1 MQNAAELN
9 VPLPIGLNN
18 TARFTGT
25 RVTPPHKNVTEGG
38 GIRRAEGQHVDNR
51 EWDHHRVSHL
61 QGHFYFCLLNELCL
75 AKNVSDDGI
84 SLQWCLEKKQ
94 NKHPRKIFH
103 ICRNFKEG
111 KLLDKEM
118 TRNSK
123 NVKRY
128 KRTKGG
134 KASRVS
140 NAAAAG
146 TLLLR

>member
-1 MQNAAELN
+1 MLTIEN
-9 VPLPIGLNN
+9 GN
-18 TARFTGT
+18 TAGYHICKDIFIF
-25 RVTPPHKNVTEGG
+25 VCLMSYV
-38 GIRRAEGQHVDNR
+38 
-51 EWDHHRVSHL
+51 L
-61 QGHFYFCLLNELCL
+61 QR
-75 AKNVSDDGI
+75 NVSDDGI

-94 NKHPRKIFH
+94 NKHPSKIFH

-111 KLLDKEM
+111 KLLDKEI

-134 KASRVS
+134 RASRVS
-140 NAAAAG
+140 NAAASG

>member
-18 TARFTGT
+18 IARFTGT
-25 RVTPPHKNVTEGG
+25 RVMPPHKNVTEGG

-84 SLQWCLEKKQ
+84 SLQWCLEKKKKQ
-94 NKHPRKIFH
+94 TPKKNISYMQ
-103 ICRNFKEG
+103 
-111 KLLDKEM
+111 KL
-118 TRNSK
+118 
-123 NVKRY
+123 
-128 KRTKGG
+128 
-134 KASRVS
+134 
-140 NAAAAG
+140 
-146 TLLLR
+146 